1 MPMQQNTA
9 TRPRVAVAVFMMAGG
24 LGSND
29 RAKNAISRGAQLRR
43 SPTRRA
49 ELQAKMTYF
58 GANLTHKASSLSRIR
73 GRQGRH
79 AKSSGDAM
87 GGDDLIGGAA
97 GDLGHAVELPGK
109 AAGAGRRRPQ
119 LHDQLADLG
128 FRHHG
133 ADAVPS
139 RPAFTG
145 VETENLPSPPRQ
157 DRVDLRGGIGRT
169 DDLHHVDRL
178 QQYRLALR
186 QSLADADP
194 RRGAECEIG
203 RVDGVI

>member
-1 MPMQQNTA
+1 M
-9 TRPRVAVAVFMMAGG
+9 R
-24 LGSND
+24 
-29 RAKNAISRGAQLRR
+29 RAHLWR
-43 SPTRRA
+43 SPTDPA
-49 ELQAKMTYF
+49 ELQSKMTYF

-73 GRQGRH
+73 GRQGRQ

-97 GDLGHAVELPGK
+97 GGLGHAGEQPRE

-119 LHDQLADLG
+119 LHDQFADLG

-145 VETENLPSPPRQ
+145 VETENLPSAPRQ
-157 DRVDLRGGIGRT
+157 DRG
-169 DDLHHVDRL
+169 
-178 QQYRLALR
+178 
-186 QSLADADP
+186 
-194 RRGAECEIG
+194 E
-203 RVDGVI
+203 